1 MSMTRAAAMKQFDR
15 TVPMAADPKRT
26 TRVAVIDPQPMYRAG
41 MVRILSGRSATHLA
55 GEGGSLAEAR
65 ALARLSGVDVMIIDV
80 ALDTEF
86 TVIAEFR
93 RAYPEMAIVV
103 VGGGSEVDG
112 IASAMRAGVKGCLPR
127 SIDGPGLIDAVDRVV
142 KGELYVAPS
151 MGWQLLSRLT
161 SVRSEVRSTPPVVQ
175 FTSREEEIMH
185 LVALGSTNKEVARK
199 LAVSVKTVKHHL
211 TNVMQKLRVRNRV
224 EAVVAYHA
232 RNDAPAS
239 QGRGVASAL
248 GH

>member
-1 MSMTRAAAMKQFDR
+1 MKTLKDA
-15 TVPMAADPKRT
+15 TAIASDLKRV

-41 MVRILSGRSATHLA
+41 MVRILSSRAATQLA

-65 ALARLSGVDVMIIDV
+65 SLARLKGIDVMIIDV
-80 ALDTEF
+80 ALDPDLKAIVEL
-86 TVIAEFR
+86 R
-93 RAYPEMAIVV
+93 RAYPEMVIVAL
-103 VGGGSEVDG
+103 GGCSEVDG
-112 IASAMRAGVKGCLPR
+112 VAGAMRAGVMGWLPR
-127 SIDGPGLIDAVDRVV
+127 SIDGPGVIDAIDRVM

-161 SVRSEVRSTPPVVQ
+161 CVRTEGRATPSVVQ

-224 EAVVAYHA
+224 EAVVAYRS
-232 RNDAPAS
+232 RN
-239 QGRGVASAL
+239 GVPVRQAGLGASAL
-248 GH
+248 GL